1 VNQPTGTA
9 SIPLTS
15 SSPWRQLSGYQ
26 WLVLFVAWLGWVFD
40 SMDATIYTLV
50 MTPALKELLGTRASA
65 ENIDWYG
72 GLIFALFIVGW
83 ALGGV
88 IFGILADDLGRARTL
103 VLTILIY
110 AIFTGLAAGTAMTK
124 EYVQT
129 VGRLAYVWGWPLVNS
144 HNRHDRK
151 SFYER

>member
-1 VNQPTGTA
+1 MNQPTGAA

-65 ENIDWYG
+65 ENID
-72 GLIFALFIVGW
+72 
-83 ALGGV
+83 
-88 IFGILADDLGRARTL
+88 
-103 VLTILIY
+103 
-110 AIFTGLAAGTAMTK
+110 
-124 EYVQT
+124 
-129 VGRLAYVWGWPLVNS
+129 
-144 HNRHDRK
+144 
-151 SFYER
+151 